1 MICAIHTTAFSYR
14 LDEQQR
20 RDGIRFQGQAS
31 TVLRRLSR
39 GEPITVLAI
48 GASVAVQAG
57 CFDEVGAECMKY
69 NGRARL
75 DLGWGQT
82 GTLTGF
88 LVRWMHWVN
97 TTWPHPAHQ
106 LINKASSG
114 TALQTILPCLFGTLP
129 ARIDLV
135 VIEVGSLAKWLS
147 PSSIELA
154 VRKFRARPQPPAV
167 LFVTVPL
174 WYSREVLDAQDD
186 VTKAAC
192 QARYTQNDFKMV
204 GHGNWGAH
212 LERPAGS
219 GRSRTRGG
227 TYWSRAEEE
236 VERVC
241 QQYGQAAI
249 SVYRALAPAVRARR
263 PGFSLVDVA
272 RDCVHPAHGR
282 CACRRMPEPAENRNR
297 TETMADEWR
306 I

>member
-1 MICAIHTTAFSYR
+1 MFCAIYTIAFSYR

-20 RDGIRFQGQAS
+20 RDGVRFQGEAS
-31 TVLRRLSR
+31 TLFRRLSR

-69 NGRARL
+69 NGRAQL

-88 LVRWMHWVN
+88 LVRWMLWVN
-97 TTWPHPAHQ
+97 TTWPHPAHR

-192 QARYTQNDFKMV
+192 QARYTQMTSRWRVLPIGVRSSNNQQELDGAARV
-204 GHGNWGAH
+204 AAPIGHAP
-212 LERPAGS
+212 R
-219 GRSRTRGG
+219 RR
-227 TYWSRAEEE
+227 WSA
-236 VERVC
+236 C
-241 QQYGQAAI
+241 A
-249 SVYRALAPAVRARR
+249 SSMARR
-263 PGFSLVDVA
+263 PSRSTAPLHRRSAPVA
-272 RDCVHPAHGR
+272 RASR
-282 CACRRMPEPAENRNR
+282 L
-297 TETMADEWR
+297 
-306 I
+306 